1 MAAEALGAASHD
13 VAHGAELRSGQ
24 AQAVGVVA

>member
-1 MAAEALGAASHD
+1 MAAEALGAAGDD
-13 VAHGAELRSGQ
+13 VAHGPGLRSGQ